1 MTNQQVIEQFEK
13 TWFYNRQITNDFL
26 DVIPDDKWNYTHHP
40 KYATLAKQFRHV
52 ACVYGVY
59 IDGFKNQAVDFSKKH
74 SHYTDSLN
82 KSEIKLDLE
91 KKDQELRSVF
101 NELKKTGIDNFKLDF
116 FGISMTF
123 TEYTHLLIQHEC
135 MHIGIWSNVAA
146 FAEFEL
152 PDSWKSDWGFK

>member
-1 MTNQQVIEQFEK
+1 MTSQQVIEQFEK

-26 DVIPDDKWNYTHHP
+26 DVIPDDKWDYTHHP
-40 KYATLAKQFRHV
+40 KYATLAKQFRHI

-74 SHYTDSLN
+74 SHYTDRLN
-82 KSEIKLDLE
+82 KTEIKSDLD

-101 NELKKTGIDNFKLDF
+101 DELKKTGIEDFKLDF

-135 MHIGIWSNVAA
+135 MHIGIWSTVAA
-146 FAEFEL
+146 FGEFEL
-152 PDSWKSDWGFK
+152 PENWKSDWGFK